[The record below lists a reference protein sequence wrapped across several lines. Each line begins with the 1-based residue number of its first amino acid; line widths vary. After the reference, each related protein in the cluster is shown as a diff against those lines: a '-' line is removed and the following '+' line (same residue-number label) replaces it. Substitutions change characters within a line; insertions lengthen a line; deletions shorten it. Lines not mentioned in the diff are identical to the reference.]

1 MSSPAGYFAE
11 SLRLYNQLDRIATL
25 LRSELRDT
33 ASRHQLTLAQLQAL
47 HYLLE
52 CNRFSDTPLALAE
65 FQGTTKGTMSATVSV
80 LEEKGMIEKV
90 GDKRDGRVVHCRL
103 TETGRALAIQSFPP
117 ISLQR
122 LMIQRVDT
130 SALRQELDKFTDR
143 LQQKTRLRSF
153 GTCTTCCFFQPG
165 TSAQPSRC
173 SVFDTDL
180 TDEDQTGICREHS
193 PRPVEKQR

>member
-33 ASRHQLTLAQLQAL
+33 ASRHKLTLAQLQAL

-65 FQGTTKGTMSATVSV
+65 FYGTTKGTMSATVSV

-90 GDKRDGRVVHCRL
+90 GDERDGRVVHCRL
-103 TETGRALAIQSFPP
+103 TEAGRALAIQSFPP

-130 SALRQELDKFTDR
+130 SALRRELDQFTDR

-153 GTCTTCCFFQPG
+153 GTCTSCRFFQPSESG
-165 TSAQPSRC
+165 QPPQC
-173 SVFDTDL
+173 SVFDATL
-180 TDEDQTGICREHS
+180 NDEDQAGICREHS
-193 PRPVEKQR
+193 PRPAKKR